1 MLSFYFYFNN
11 SEHFSK
17 PRAILIHTMLK
28 KLDDSLRLPP
38 SREKIFCDNILDI
51 LRKSHVEGQI
61 CFASRKKQQILRT
74 MQRRYL
80 LYTLI
85 YIYIIS
91 IYIHIT
97 YYMHTAYIQLYI
109 HIYIYIYILFFG
121 FIFKLLNLFC
131 F

>member
-85 YIYIIS
+85 YTYIIS

-97 YYMHTAYIQLYI
+97 YYIHTAYIQLYI
-109 HIYIYIYILFFG
+109 YIYILYILFFG
-121 FIFKLLNLFC
+121 FIFKHLNLFC

>member
-1 MLSFYFYFNN
+1 MLSFYFYFNT

-17 PRAILIHTMLK
+17 SRAILIHTMLK

-38 SREKIFCDNILDI
+38 SRENIFCDNLLDI
-51 LRKSHVEGQI
+51 LRKSHVEGEI
-61 CFASRKKQQILRT
+61 CFALRKKQQILRT

-97 YYMHTAYIQLYI
+97 YYIHTAYIQLY
-109 HIYIYIYILFFG
+109 IYIYIYILFFG

>member
-1 MLSFYFYFNN
+1 MLSFYFYFNT

-17 PRAILIHTMLK
+17 SRAILIHTMLK

-38 SREKIFCDNILDI
+38 SRENIFCDNLLDI
-51 LRKSHVEGQI
+51 LRKSHVEGEI
-61 CFASRKKQQILRT
+61 CFALRKKQQILRA

-85 YIYIIS
+85 YIYFIS

-97 YYMHTAYIQLYI
+97 YYIHTAYIQLYI
-109 HIYIYIYILFFG
+109 YIYIYVYIYIYCFLVLF
-121 FIFKLLNLFC
+121 LSS
-131 F
+131 